1 MIDSHDFAMYFAIC
15 YVCFDFSKIHS
26 HDFDMYFATV
36 LCVSMFRCTHSHDFV
51 MCFDCFVVCFDI
63 LLHTPTMFITK
74 R

>member
-1 MIDSHDFAMYFAIC
+1 
-15 YVCFDFSKIHS
+15 
-26 HDFDMYFATV
+26 
-36 LCVSMFRCTHSHDFV
+36 